1 MLYFTPPYIKYT
13 KRIFTLLILWLTC
26 VTTPVLASQI
36 SLPPSPTASESTLV
50 GNNVYFSITES
61 QEMDNDISIVTL
73 SASAQARSAK
83 SVMEAINKKMQ
94 AALATLKKYPEIDA
108 QTTQYQVHPVYQ
120 KDRVIRH
127 WNGSQSLVVTLDASS
142 KQFQVLTELQE
153 QLIYQN
159 MQFKVSTEKR
169 QEAMQQ
175 LTLKAL
181 HSFQQQAKHIA
192 NAFGSV
198 DFKLLETRINTPFS
212 RQYAQEKAFSSRM
225 MVAESMA
232 APALEAGTSTLNIT
246 VSGVLLLPN

>member
-13 KRIFTLLILWLTC
+13 KQILTLLTLFLTC
-26 VTTPVLASQI
+26 ITTPILASQTFTPP
-36 SLPPSPTASESTLV
+36 PPSASKSTLM
-50 GNNVYFSITES
+50 GNNVYFSISEY

-83 SVMEAINKKMQ
+83 AVMETINKKMQ

-108 QTTQYQVHPVYQ
+108 KTTQYQVHPIYQ
-120 KDRVIRH
+120 KDRVIRQ

-153 QLIYQN
+153 QLVYQN
-159 MQFKVSTEKR
+159 MQLKISPEKR
-169 QEAMQQ
+169 QKAMQQ

-192 NAFGSV
+192 NAFGAV

-212 RQYAQEKAFSSRM
+212 RQYGQEAEFSGRM
-225 MVAESMA
+225 MMTKSMA
-232 APALEAGTSTLNIT
+232 APALEAGTSTLNVT